1 MRKTSHKKNQ
11 GKFWPQVR
19 VLIWEK
25 AQELYQQDEARG
37 ISNDFTGTTAT
48 KKELREGG
56 YYQQAKIIVLREL
69 LLQRKGSSPASGEEG
84 SKTSAYNFFQN
95 E

>member
-1 MRKTSHKKNQ
+1 MTEICSGAKMRKADSQNR

-25 AQELYQQDEARG
+25 AQELYQQDESKG
-37 ISNDFTGTTAT
+37 MSTDFTGTTAT

-56 YYQQAKIIVLREL
+56 YYQQAKLIVLREL
-69 LLQRKGSSPASGEEG
+69 PAAE
-84 SKTSAYNFFQN
+84 KRDIFHHFK
-95 E
+95 

>member
-1 MRKTSHKKNQ
+1 MRGKSARMNQ

-25 AQELYQQDEARG
+25 AQELYQQDESRG
-37 ISNDFTGTTAT
+37 MSNDFTGTTAT

-56 YYQQAKIIVLREL
+56 YYQQAKLIVLREL
-69 LLQRKGSSPASGEEG
+69 LQQRKGPSRVDGEEG
-84 SKTSAYNFFQN
+84 LALSL
-95 E
+95 